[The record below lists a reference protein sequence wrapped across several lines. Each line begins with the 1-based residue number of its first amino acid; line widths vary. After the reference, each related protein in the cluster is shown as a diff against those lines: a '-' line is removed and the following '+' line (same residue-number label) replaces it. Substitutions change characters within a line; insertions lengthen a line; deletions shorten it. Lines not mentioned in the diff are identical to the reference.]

1 MNKVEYLLEAA
12 MRLPIAIA
20 FAATVCFHS
29 GANAAGLDDAKRG
42 LAELVRGNFAR
53 AVALNTRA
61 IESGEL
67 ERESL
72 AISYFNRAEGYLKL
86 QRETEAHADFRRAYE
101 AWPEH
106 PVTRQ
111 KLRDLGLLD

>member
-1 MNKVEYLLEAA
+1 MMKLRIATALL
-12 MRLPIAIA
+12 
-20 FAATVCFHS
+20 ATVCFHTS
-29 GANAAGLDDAKRG
+29 ANAAGLDDAKRG

-53 AVALNTRA
+53 AVALSTRA

-72 AISYFNRAEGYLKL
+72 AISYFNRAEGYLRL
-86 QRETEAHADFRRAYE
+86 QRETEAQADFRRAYE

-111 KLRDLGLLD
+111 KLRDLGLLE

>member
-1 MNKVEYLLEAA
+1 MKFRISMAL
-12 MRLPIAIA
+12 
-20 FAATVCFHS
+20 AATVSFCAS
-29 GANAAGLDDAKRG
+29 ANAAGLDDAKLG

-72 AISYFNRAEGYLKL
+72 AISYFNRAEGYLRL
-86 QRETEAHADFRRAYE
+86 ERESEAHADFRRAYE